1 MTAHFGC
8 VESTAFKHLLRLR
21 ADEKKNFPTKITLFA
36 TFLSSAARRPNGR
49 TLLSLVLSGAN
60 LSVFV
65 VRFVSAQIGAGSW
78 VRS

>member
-1 MTAHFGC
+1 MIAHFGC

-36 TFLSSAARRPNGR
+36 TFLRPPARRPNGR
-49 TLLSLVLSGAN
+49 TLRVLVLSGAN
-60 LSVFV
+60 LSFFV
-65 VRFVSAQIGAGSW
+65 VRFVSVQIGAGSW

>member
-36 TFLSSAARRPNGR
+36 TFLRPPARRPNGR
-49 TLLSLVLSGAN
+49 TLRGLVLSGAN

-65 VRFVSAQIGAGSW
+65 VRFVSVQIGAGSW